1 MFTAKTK
8 IEKKKLW
15 TCPKCKRKFERH
27 GQSHSCQA
35 FPLAQH
41 FKKKPGG
48 KILYEKLKQAIT
60 NEVGTYKVE
69 SLACCIHFVSTYT
82 FAAVKILKDKIKVG
96 FSLSRRI
103 QNHRITAFT
112 PMSAH
117 RYLYYIDVIK
127 ADDIDRELMEW
138 LHEAYDKKNVIA

>member
-15 TCPKCKRKFERH
+15 TCPKCKRKFERQ

-35 FPLAQH
+35 FPLAKH
-41 FKKKPGG
+41 FERKPEGQL
-48 KILYEKLKQAIT
+48 LYEKLKHAVK
-60 NEVGTYKVE
+60 NEVGTYKIE

-96 FSLSRRI
+96 FSLSRKI
-103 QNHRITAFT
+103 QNNRFTDFT

-117 RYLYYIDVIK
+117 RYLYYIDVMK
-127 ADDIDRELMEW
+127 VNDIDRELMEW
-138 LHEAYDKKNVIA
+138 IHEAYDKKNVKA